1 MGKQK
6 LSNVLC
12 ALLSCVLLLSSLGT
26 VSFAAE
32 SKESVSGTVYEF
44 EENSNYDLSASK
56 NKYDVS
62 STNTYGLFSI
72 TANIEKKSSQ
82 NGVPSYVVDSGN
94 IEIQYSYTDAILNA
108 PKDEW
113 HLVQDK
119 TNKLNNVALNE
130 KILNG
135 VFLVQT
141 SKDRTNWITVSES
154 ENVFTSTAST
164 TATLYTTQDIE
175 VINGCYYR
183 VIVAYKLEKL
193 KKEDSFLWWDTSD
206 YEYKKIAEVYE
217 FYACASTTGQNTYDP
232 NTTFTWDNDK
242 VLVLVDQFDGYFGE
256 KPIKKGDPH
265 YDISIGQFF
274 VSGYTSKQTDSSGDM
289 VFLKNVGDRVTL
301 WFKLTENIDAIGGNN
316 KVKVTPDSNGHD
328 QYFHTRPTNFGRGAL
343 IVKYTDYNN
352 NSDGPKI
359 YTNYLEANASV
370 GADTKV
376 SLFEEGDYEIALD
389 YELTKDGKLSDT
401 EHHYRIYFK
410 FSIRNGNCM
419 VYPFDL
425 VTGAELTNTANTKN
439 GFRLDLAKSRY
450 LKVNVKRE
458 MLAEGADGLV
468 EDTRFNGPAKDG
480 AEYKDDG
487 IYTITVS
494 NQYTGQ
500 QTQKKIYVGTNLVL
514 LAHMTTG
521 KTIPE
526 IKTLVAQGAIINTDG
541 TITIPVQTEPVTDS
555 VESSN
560 PISEVTTSEPVSEQI
575 ETTDE
580 PSDDFDNKPSNKTPA
595 IIVGIVIGVI
605 VILLVVIV
613 VSNKKTARKKN
624 INGGNE

>member
-62 STNTYGLFSI
+62 STNTYGSFSI

-154 ENVFTSTAST
+154 ENVFTSTSST

-256 KPIKKGDPH
+256 KPIEKGDPH

-370 GADTKV
+370 GANTKV

>member
-62 STNTYGLFSI
+62 STNTYGSFSI

-154 ENVFTSTAST
+154 ENVFTSTSST

-256 KPIKKGDPH
+256 KPIEKGDPH

-389 YELTKDGKLSDT
+389 YELTKDGKWSDT

>member
-44 EENSNYDLSASK
+44 EENSSYDLSASK

-62 STNTYGLFSI
+62 STNTYGSFSI

-154 ENVFTSTAST
+154 ENVFTSTSST

-256 KPIKKGDPH
+256 KPIEKGDPH

-370 GADTKV
+370 GANTKV

>member
-44 EENSNYDLSASK
+44 EENSSYDLSASK

-62 STNTYGLFSI
+62 STNTYGSFSI

-154 ENVFTSTAST
+154 ENVFTSTSST

-256 KPIKKGDPH
+256 KPIEKGDPH

-328 QYFHTRPTNFGRGAL
+328 QYYHTRPTNFGRGAL

-370 GADTKV
+370 GANTKV

>member
-62 STNTYGLFSI
+62 STNTYGSFSI

-82 NGVPSYVVDSGN
+82 NGVTSYVVDSGN

-256 KPIKKGDPH
+256 KPIKKGVPH

-389 YELTKDGKLSDT
+389 YELTKDGKWSDT

>member
-62 STNTYGLFSI
+62 STNTYGSFSI

-82 NGVPSYVVDSGN
+82 NGVTSYVVDSGN

-154 ENVFTSTAST
+154 ENVFTSTSST

-256 KPIKKGDPH
+256 KPIEKGDPH

-389 YELTKDGKLSDT
+389 YELTKDGKWSDT

-526 IKTLVAQGAIINTDG
+526 IKTLVAQGAVINTDG
-541 TITIPVQTEPVTDS
+541 TITIPVQTDPVTDP
-555 VESSN
+555 VE
-560 PISEVTTSEPVSEQI
+560 PPVPVVTE
-575 ETTDE
+575 ETTPE
-580 PSDDFDNKPSNKTPA
+580 SAPIEEASEEITDDPGETPTDNMPA
-595 IIVGIVIGVI
+595 IVGGSIAGLAAITAVAIT
-605 VILLVVIV
+605 
-613 VSNKKTARKKN
+613 VSKKKSGGKKN
-624 INGGNE
+624 NNGGIE

>member
-44 EENSNYDLSASK
+44 EENSSYDLSASK

-62 STNTYGLFSI
+62 STNTYGSFSI

-154 ENVFTSTAST
+154 ENVFTSTSST

-206 YEYKKIAEVYE
+206 YEYKKISEVYE

-256 KPIKKGDPH
+256 KPIEKGDPH

-370 GADTKV
+370 GANTKV